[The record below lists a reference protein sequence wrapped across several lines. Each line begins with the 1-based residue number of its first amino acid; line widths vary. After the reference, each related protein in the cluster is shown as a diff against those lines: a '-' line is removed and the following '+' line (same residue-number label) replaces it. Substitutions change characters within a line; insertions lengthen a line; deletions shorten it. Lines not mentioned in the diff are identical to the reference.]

1 MILEL
6 VSSEIYEDGERI
18 IALLDVTDD
27 DGRTTRLAYLFPRD
41 TIEWRAAEYDL
52 DPLSDAELL
61 TDIVLFEP
69 HVTIPEEKRLYRTS
83 KAEAKEALLALVKA
97 EKDKSDQG
105 KAAKRKALPA
115 ARLAEVQ
122 GGEEEIRRNIRAMSH
137 VHPQVVEAKRQYVD
151 QQIEDQNNR
160 PAKPDRVTAS
170 LRELELRDSGTQAG
184 RAAAAR
190 RMGLEEAKDMGEGRN
205 G

>member
-6 VSSEIYEDGERI
+6 VSAEMYLDGERI

-27 DGRTTRLAYLFPRD
+27 DGNTTRLAYLLPTD
-41 TIEWRAAEYDL
+41 TIEWRAAEYNL
-52 DPLSDAELL
+52 DPVADAELL

-69 HVTIPEEKRLYRTS
+69 HVNIPEDKRLYRVG

-97 EKDKSDQG
+97 EKGKSDAG

-122 GGEEEIRRNIRAMSH
+122 DGEEEIRRNIRAMSH

-151 QQIEDQNNR
+151 QQIEEERNR
-160 PAKPDRVTAS
+160 PPKTDRVTAA
-170 LRELELRDSGTQAG
+170 LRQLEFRDSGTQAG